1 MQLEARNVSYNY
13 GSNRT
18 LSDISFQLKSGQ
30 FHALLGLNGAGKTTL
45 FGLITRLLALQS
57 GDIQLSNRSLRR
69 HPSSAMK
76 LLGAVFQQSALDLD
90 LTVQQN
96 LEYHAALHGFGRK
109 EAGQRITIELDRFHL
124 SGHADAV
131 VRSLNGGHRRR
142 IEIARALLHQP
153 SILLLDEPSTGLD
166 VETREALIQHVHQ
179 LSEHEGLTVLWA
191 THLFDEVL
199 PTDNVLILDKGRLLA
214 HEQASTLLQRLNAAT
229 VKEAFL
235 AVTKEHC
242 T

>member
-1 MQLEARNVSYNY
+1 MQLEVRNISYDY
-13 GSNRT
+13 GSSQA
-18 LSDISFQLKSGQ
+18 LSDISFKLEGGR

-57 GDIQLSNRSLRR
+57 GDIQLSCRSLRR

-109 EAGQRITIELDRFHL
+109 EAGQRIGTELDRFHL
-124 SGHADAV
+124 SDHATAV

-142 IEIARALLHQP
+142 IEIARSLLHQP

-166 VETREALIQHVHQ
+166 VATREALIQHVHQ
-179 LSEHEGLTVLWA
+179 LVENEGLTVLWA

-214 HEQASTLLQRLNAAT
+214 DEQACTLVRRLNAIT
-229 VKEAFL
+229 VKEAFS
-235 AVTKEHC
+235 AVTKERC